1 MKPRT
6 RAAFLSNFS
15 IALGTAVL
23 LMVPSLLAQPS
34 PPRKP
39 GPGPQQKQKLT
50 ASAIQ
55 FERTDPPE
63 DLLIPE
69 DTRVATYENVILQ
82 VTKTKKFQHVYRSGD
97 RTAADVPDLVIL
109 RVIPQAFKK
118 GSQKQREVTTVT
130 GATSIKV
137 TIQFAS
143 RDGKILREK
152 VVEGKVRFYGENLRA
167 TNDLAKKVAALVN
180 DTF

>member
-1 MKPRT
+1 MKPLT

-15 IALGTAVL
+15 IALSSAVL
-23 LMVPSLLAQPS
+23 LMAASLLAQPS
-34 PPRKP
+34 PPGKP
-39 GPGPQQKQKLT
+39 GPAPQQTQKLT

-55 FERTDPPE
+55 LERSDPTE

-69 DTRVATYENVILQ
+69 DTRVSTYENVILQ
-82 VTKTKKFQHVYRSGD
+82 LTKTKKFQHVYRSGD
-97 RTAADVPDLVIL
+97 RTAANVPDLVIL
-109 RVIPQAFKK
+109 RLIPQAFKA

-130 GATSIKV
+130 GATTIKMK
-137 TIQFAS
+137 IQFSS
-143 RDGKILREK
+143 RDGKILLEK

-167 TNDLAKKVAALVN
+167 TYDLAKKVATVVN